1 MPIFGKSR
9 SPSSSPTRSKITK
22 DLFKASS
29 NIFSSAKNVGK
40 ATASMATKTASKVAS
55 STSSATKSVANT
67 SASIATSA
75 VKNVFSSVK
84 QGLSDVDEKKY
95 IEPRTKLHG
104 EYDVNSNVNT
114 STFEVS
120 SVETAGKDNKCLIYI
135 TCSNAKLVKAAL
147 QNHICSANKVHENQM
162 NSLKELSQFLESKP
176 ELPQNFPALNTVL
189 QNSVQEI
196 TSNRKTQRSGNID
209 LRNNKIEVSLYLK
222 GYGDM
227 QKGFIDELNPDYNT
241 MSIEYSTA
249 NGSSN
254 TLKSVKFEQL
264 CIGDDINVLKP
275 AESCNLK
282 AEGEKCNLEGGK
294 KKSKKSKKMTG
305 GGQDMVTSMST
316 DTLC

>member
-29 NIFSSAKNVGK
+29 NIFSSAKSLGK
-40 ATASMATKTASKVAS
+40 ATANMATKTASNVAS
-55 STSSATKSVANT
+55 VTSSATKSVANT

-104 EYDVNSNVNT
+104 EYDMNSTVNT

-227 QKGFIDELNPDYNT
+227 QKGFIVELNPAYNT

>member
-1 MPIFGKSR
+1 MPIFGKPR
-9 SPSSSPTRSKITK
+9 SPSSSPTRSKISK

-40 ATASMATKTASKVAS
+40 ATATMAKQTASKIAS
-55 STSSATKSVANT
+55 STSSASKSAANT
-67 SASIATSA
+67 TASLATSA

-95 IEPRTKLHG
+95 VEPRTKLHG
-104 EYDVNSNVNT
+104 EYDLNSNVNT

-135 TCSNAKLVKAAL
+135 TCSNAKLVKASL
-147 QNHICSANKVHENQM
+147 QNHICSVNKTHENQM
-162 NSLKELSQFLESKP
+162 NSLKELSQFLELKP
-176 ELPQNFPALNTVL
+176 ELPQNFPVLNTVL
-189 QNSVQEI
+189 QNSVQQI
-196 TSNRKTQRSGNID
+196 ASDRKTKRSSNID

-222 GYGDM
+222 GFGDM
-227 QKGFIDELNPDYNT
+227 QKGYIVELNPALNT
-241 MSIEYSTA
+241 LTIEYVTSD
-249 NGSSN
+249 GKSS

-275 AESCNLK
+275 AQTCNLK
-282 AEGEKCNLEGGK
+282 VEGEKCNLDGGK

-305 GGQDMVTSMST
+305 GGQDMVSSMST
-316 DTLC
+316 DILC

>member
-189 QNSVQEI
+189 QNSVQKI

-227 QKGFIDELNPDYNT
+227 QKGFIVELNPAYNT